1 MRYSSYIP
9 FPVLQFRKLGRKVGP
24 DLLRQ
29 PGFIGHVALQKIQQL
44 LQAGVDKLSVGI
56 APFAVLLIEGAIW
69 LPADIGVLQRHTTAL
84 ADQLPGRAKRGVDGD
99 IKQPGKL
106 LQSFCIG
113 HCISGKPP
121 AGSHVLVPPTAP
133 GRVRAWCAVPEGFLW
148 YPYRSLPYPNHTTT
162 GEKAKQPAVAP
173 GLLVVPVSLIFL
185 TNHSCAAVYAIMV
198 YKHRLLETAT
208 TKRLSQSTAIG
219 WHSNSRPAAQ
229 PSARLGM
236 KPASSST
243 GYSFG
248 GRVPAIASEREED
261 LQVPKKNELLLGE

>member
-9 FPVLQFRKLGRKVGP
+9 FPVIQFRKLGCKVGP

-44 LQAGVDKLSVGI
+44 IQPGVDKFSVGI

-99 IKQPGKL
+99 IKQPGKQ

-148 YPYRSLPYPNHTTT
+148 YPYRSPPYPNHTTT
-162 GEKAKQPAVAP
+162 RAKRKAT
-173 GLLVVPVSLIFL
+173 GRCS
-185 TNHSCAAVYAIMV
+185 
-198 YKHRLLETAT
+198 RLA
-208 TKRLSQSTAIG
+208 G
-219 WHSNSRPAAQ
+219 C
-229 PSARLGM
+229 
-236 KPASSST
+236 
-243 GYSFG
+243 F
-248 GRVPAIASEREED
+248 
-261 LQVPKKNELLLGE
+261 NELDFLDQSFVRRGLCYNGLQASTIGDSDDQTAESINGNQLAQ